1 MTIILSCIIIA
12 YTVVASNA
20 WNSMSLLSENTPSLS
35 PAATTST
42 EMVYITS
49 SSGALSC
56 LSSMHV
62 SNDINF
68 VIRYDQTWP
77 LSQAQ
82 IFS

>member
-1 MTIILSCIIIA
+1 MTIILSFIIIA

-56 LSSMHV
+56 
-62 SNDINF
+62 F
-68 VIRYDQTWP
+68 VQYACGNACPMTSI
-77 LSQAQ
+77 S
-82 IFS
+82 